1 MNPKKARRTQ
11 SIQPFYVMEVLAKAY
26 AMEAQGRD
34 VIHLEV
40 GEPDFDSPREVV
52 QAGCEALTGGRTKYT
67 PALGIPSLRQAI
79 ADRYPAQC
87 RPDSDRIAVTP
98 GSSGAL
104 MLAFGILI
112 DEGDEVLLADPGYPC
127 NSNFIKLFGGKP
139 VLVPTDA
146 SSNYQLTDELVQR
159 HWTPRTRAVLVA
171 SPSNPTGTI
180 AMPQQMSSLVQAV
193 EALGGVCIVDEI
205 YHGLTYDAE
214 VRTALHD
221 SADVFIIN
229 SFSKFFGMTGWRIG
243 WLVAPQHFIDDVN
256 KFAQNL
262 YISTSAPAQYAALSA
277 LTEPVLTECE
287 RRRLVFKQRRDFI
300 VPALKDIGFR
310 IPVVPQGAFYV
321 YADISGFS
329 ADSEAFALD
338 VLKQTGVAITPG
350 RDFGE
355 YRHLEHV
362 RFSYANTL
370 DRLKDAVSRLQ
381 TYIAGLDN

>member
-1 MNPKKARRTQ
+1 M
-11 SIQPFYVMEVLAKAY
+11 
-26 AMEAQGRD
+26 
-34 VIHLEV
+34 
-40 GEPDFDSPREVV
+40 
-52 QAGCEALTGGRTKYT
+52 
-67 PALGIPSLRQAI
+67 
-79 ADRYPAQC
+79 
-87 RPDSDRIAVTP
+87 
-98 GSSGAL
+98 
-104 MLAFGILI
+104 
-112 DEGDEVLLADPGYPC
+112 LLADPGYPC

-146 SSNYQLTDELVQR
+146 SSNYQLTNELVQR

-338 VLKQTGVAITPG
+338 VLEQTGVAITPG

>member
-180 AMPQQMSSLVQAV
+180 AMPQQM
-193 EALGGVCIVDEI
+193 
-205 YHGLTYDAE
+205 
-214 VRTALHD
+214 
-221 SADVFIIN
+221 
-229 SFSKFFGMTGWRIG
+229 
-243 WLVAPQHFIDDVN
+243 
-256 KFAQNL
+256 
-262 YISTSAPAQYAALSA
+262 
-277 LTEPVLTECE
+277 
-287 RRRLVFKQRRDFI
+287 
-300 VPALKDIGFR
+300 
-310 IPVVPQGAFYV
+310 
-321 YADISGFS
+321 
-329 ADSEAFALD
+329 
-338 VLKQTGVAITPG
+338 
-350 RDFGE
+350 
-355 YRHLEHV
+355 
-362 RFSYANTL
+362 
-370 DRLKDAVSRLQ
+370 
-381 TYIAGLDN
+381 